1 MLETP
6 YKNYSFNGL
15 VAGDRLFFTDDY
27 GVAKMPQGYV
37 ESLSGP
43 IGPYLVPAVAPGGL
57 ELPPVIFEGRA
68 YIADPALAY
77 PVTGSPLGQN
87 HVRLIGP
94 GGREVYFT
102 NQFSMTGR
110 IKTGA
115 IPSSVAVER
124 ASRYDAPDD
133 RRLSIFAKGYPTL
146 QTRLPG
152 QPYAL
157 RTHPTVDVFLGPP
170 VTGPAGELTVP
181 LDLPA
186 MRMSDNGPFGISYFL
201 ETPVTG
207 LFPAAVT
214 ARDDSGFVS
223 SVPVSDSVFVT
234 KADYSA
240 ANQMLTVAA
249 VTADISAPASFI
261 LRGVDGID
269 GASSLFSSSID
280 IPNLQAPPATVTV
293 VSAAGGAAT
302 VNVTTGVPSLAQNTP
317 PIALDDSAL
326 AQGTTP
332 IRINV
337 LQNDR
342 DPDGDRL
349 TIDSVTQPTGGS
361 VAIGELGTSLTF
373 TANPGVR
380 GLQTF
385 QYNVSDRRGGLVPAT
400 VTVEVNGLPLAA
412 PDTLIATTGESA
424 VLDVLANDTDPDGDA
439 LIVTGVTQPV
449 VGAVQVGT
457 VSIVAGGK
465 QIAYLANAGSTG
477 IHSFTYTISDG
488 RGASATATVQA
499 SINTPPLA
507 QPDAVIDVDRQ
518 AVLVNV
524 LSNDTDP
531 DGDAIQLASVGTNPR
546 ATIEII
552 GTSIRFTPLADAL
565 PVETFTY
572 VILDGRG
579 GRGTGSVTVTQ
590 NASPV
595 AVVDSYR
602 LNAGQVLALP
612 VLANDS
618 DANNDAMVIQSVT
631 QPAAG
636 VVAITG
642 GGSGLSFSAPAGS
655 RGQQSFEYTI
665 SDGRGGLATAAV
677 TVDINALP
685 SLAADTVVATAGQTV
700 AADVLANDSDAD
712 GDGLTVT
719 AVTQPVQGGIQQGTV
734 TIASGGTGI
743 SYQPNLGA
751 TGTHTFTYTVS
762 DGRGGAAT
770 ASVQATI
777 NTSPV
782 AAADVA
788 FSLDRQSV
796 LINVLGN
803 DTDRD
808 GDPLQLV
815 SIGANPRAT
824 IEIVGT
830 SVRFTPAADA
840 SAIETFTYVVGD
852 GRGGQST
859 GTVTVTQNG
868 SPGPVGDGYVAN
880 LGQTLNLAVLGNDTD
895 PDGDALTI
903 TGVTQ
908 PLGGSVT
915 IVTGAKSLS
924 FVFAPTAT
932 TGTSFTY
939 TVSDGR
945 GGTSTAT
952 VDVAFNRN
960 PVAVADAGST
970 QVGVDV
976 TIAVLTNDTDADGD
990 PLQVTA
996 VSPAAGASA
1005 QITGGGTT
1013 VTFTP
1018 DPVRIGNQTFTYTIS
1033 DGRGGLANGTVTIS
1047 VNHAPVAVNDSAS
1060 SAVGVP
1066 VVVNVLANDS
1076 DPNADALTIQN
1087 LLQGV
1092 DGAATVIT
1100 AGPDAGKVSYTPSVL
1115 GSGQHT
1121 FAYTV
1126 ADGRGGTAVG
1136 TVVVA
1141 VTAQPAVNNP
1151 PVAVNDSATTTFGTA
1166 VTIPV
1171 LVNDSDAD
1179 NDPRT
1184 IVSVTQPAAG
1194 TVTITGGGTLLSYS
1208 PVVNSSV
1215 APQVFTYTITDGRG
1229 ATATATVTVRVA
1241 DRVVFTQS
1249 DYTTSKS
1256 QWNLQGT
1263 AGPGAVVR
1271 FLVGTTQ
1278 VGSVTADTR
1287 GAWKTGPTFA
1297 IPASATTVT
1306 ATSSQLGTGSAII
1319 VRR

>member
-1 MLETP
+1 MAVHGQVTAPRGLNRVGPLNPVHQFPEWYQDQTGLALEFGTPLTQGELDGGWVLLLPGDTVAPENYVYPPLSPTTFFDEHFYWHANVLGDIEIPAGVDPTIPANQTTTARILVEFGHEGAFSSGALEVPGDQVVFSRIRINLKMVPESGNYVLETP
-6 YKNYSFNGL
+6 FKNYSFNGL

-43 IGPYLVPAVAPGGL
+43 IGPYLVPAVAPGGK
-57 ELPPVIFEGRA
+57 ELPPVIFEGRS
-68 YIADPALAY
+68 YIADPTLAY

-87 HVRLIGP
+87 YVRLTGP

-152 QPYAL
+152 QPYAV

-170 VTGPAGELTVP
+170 GTGPAGELTVP
-181 LDLPA
+181 LGLPA
-186 MRMSDNGPFGISYFL
+186 LRMLDNGPFGVSYFL

-214 ARDDSGFVS
+214 ARDDGGFVS

-240 ANQMLTVAA
+240 ANLMLTVAA
-249 VTADISAPASFI
+249 VTADVSVPASFS

-269 GASSLFSSSID
+269 GASSVFSSSID
-280 IPNLQAPPATVTV
+280 IPNLSAPPATVTV

-317 PIALDDSAL
+317 PIAVDDSAV

-337 LQNDR
+337 LLNDR

-349 TIDSVTQPTGGS
+349 TIDSVTQPAGGV
-361 VAIGELGTSLTF
+361 VAIGDLGTSLTF
-373 TANPGVR
+373 TANSGIR

-385 QYNVSDRRGGLVPAT
+385 QYYVSDRRGGLVPAN
-400 VTVEVNGLPLAA
+400 VTVEVNALPLAA
-412 PDTLIATTGESA
+412 PDALIATVGESA

-439 LIVTGVTQPV
+439 LTVTSVTQPL
-449 VGAVQVGT
+449 VGGVQVGT

-465 QIAYLANAGSTG
+465 QIAYQANAGSSG

-499 SINTPPLA
+499 TINRAPVA
-507 QPDAVIDVDRQ
+507 QADSVIDIDRQ
-518 AVLVNV
+518 SVLVNV
-524 LSNDTDP
+524 LANDTDA
-531 DGDAIQLASVGTNPR
+531 DGDALQLASVGTNPR

-552 GTSIRFTPLADAL
+552 GTSIRFTPLADVL

-572 VILDGRG
+572 GIVDGRG

-590 NASPV
+590 NGSP
-595 AVVDSYR
+595 
-602 LNAGQVLALP
+602 L
-612 VLANDS
+612 
-618 DANNDAMVIQSVT
+618 
-631 QPAAG
+631 AAG
-636 VVAITG
+636 
-642 GGSGLSFSAPAGS
+642 
-655 RGQQSFEYTI
+655 
-665 SDGRGGLATAAV
+665 
-677 TVDINALP
+677 
-685 SLAADTVVATAGQTV
+685 
-700 AADVLANDSDAD
+700 DS
-712 GDGLTVT
+712 
-719 AVTQPVQGGIQQGTV
+719 
-734 TIASGGTGI
+734 
-743 SYQPNLGA
+743 
-751 TGTHTFTYTVS
+751 
-762 DGRGGAAT
+762 
-770 ASVQATI
+770 
-777 NTSPV
+777 
-782 AAADVA
+782 
-788 FSLDRQSV
+788 
-796 LINVLGN
+796 
-803 DTDRD
+803 
-808 GDPLQLV
+808 
-815 SIGANPRAT
+815 
-824 IEIVGT
+824 
-830 SVRFTPAADA
+830 
-840 SAIETFTYVVGD
+840 
-852 GRGGQST
+852 
-859 GTVTVTQNG
+859 
-868 SPGPVGDGYVAN
+868 YVAN
-880 LGQTLNLAVLGNDTD
+880 LGQTLSMPVLGNDTD

-908 PLGGSVT
+908 PLGGSVS

-945 GGTSTAT
+945 GGSSTAT
-952 VDVAFNRN
+952 VNVAFNRN
-960 PVAVADAGST
+960 PVAVADTGST
-970 QVGVDV
+970 QVGVAV
-976 TIAVLTNDTDADGD
+976 TVAVLANDTDADGD

-996 VSPAAGASA
+996 VTPAAGASA

-1018 DPVRIGNQTFTYTIS
+1018 DPIRIGNQSFTYTVS
-1033 DGRGGLANGTVTIS
+1033 DGRGGLANGTVTIA
-1047 VNHAPVAVNDSAS
+1047 VNHPPVAVNDSAS

-1076 DPNADALTIQN
+1076 DPNGDVLTIQN

-1100 AGPDAGKVSYTPSVL
+1100 TGPDAGKVSYTPSVL
-1115 GSGQHT
+1115 GSGQHS

-1126 ADGRGGTAVG
+1126 TDGRGGSAVG

-1141 VTAQPAVNNP
+1141 VTAQVVANKP
-1151 PVAVNDSATTTFGTA
+1151 PVAVNDTASTTFGTA

-1171 LVNDSDAD
+1171 LANDSDPD

-1194 TVTITGGGTLLSYS
+1194 TVTITGGGTLLSYN
-1208 PVVNSSV
+1208 PVLNSSV

-1229 ATATATVTVRVA
+1229 ATATATVTVQVS
-1241 DRVVFTQS
+1241 DRIAFTQAG
-1249 DYTTSKS
+1249 YTTTKS
-1256 QWNLQGT
+1256 AWSLQGT

-1278 VGSVTADTR
+1278 VGTATADAR
-1287 GAWKTGPTFA
+1287 GAWKASPTFA
-1297 IPASATTVT
+1297 IPATATTVT
-1306 ATSSQLGTGSAII
+1306 ASSSQLGTGSAII
-1319 VRR
+1319 VRK